1 MEDEAITAT
10 TKSSIHHYFEHPS
23 TKLQSSLPF
32 FVLNLKPL
40 FSNHVSPFSLSFMLL
55 FPNTASFP
63 FFFSL
68 NLSLS
73 LSLLYFLCSLYTFFA
88 LSFLSFFYLLLFL
101 SWIERRCYLQELRDI
116 LGFLYLNKSQ
126 PLNPL

>member
-10 TKSSIHHYFEHPS
+10 TENSIHHYFDNLS
-23 TKLQSSLPF
+23 TKLQSSLSF

-73 LSLLYFLCSLYTFFA
+73 SLFSFRSLYTFFA
-88 LSFLSFFYLLLFL
+88 LSFLSFFYILPFL
-101 SWIERRCYLQELRDI
+101 SWIKSRCYLQELRDI

-126 PLNPL
+126 PLNPF